1 MFLHSVLKKTCTHY
15 TYSLGASACHKSGET
30 EELNHFFYRHGCREV
45 GKRVQWTLQN
55 HTQKV
60 SQKNSIYVKV
70 VPLKECK
77 VTKMHKVTTLALF
90 YAGCPEIHNS
100 TLTVKVIAALKRG
113 IDTHPLSSP

>member
-1 MFLHSVLKKTCTHY
+1 M
-15 TYSLGASACHKSGET
+15 GG
-30 EELNHFFYRHGCREV
+30 
-45 GKRVQWTLQN
+45 RVQWTLQN

-60 SQKNSIYVKV
+60 SQKNSIYVKE

-100 TLTVKVIAALKRG
+100 TLTVKVIAACIKRG
-113 IDTHPLSSP
+113 IDIPLFQAPEFASA